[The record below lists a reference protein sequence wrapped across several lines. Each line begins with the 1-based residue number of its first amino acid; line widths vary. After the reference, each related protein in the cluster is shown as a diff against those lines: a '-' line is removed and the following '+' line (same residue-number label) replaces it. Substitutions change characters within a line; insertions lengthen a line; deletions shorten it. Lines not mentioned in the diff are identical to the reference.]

1 MENNNTNLLLGILTG
16 SVIFFLL
23 FEMFVNTRNMNNI
36 PPPPPPPPKPIKQKQ
51 NVVVNVTTP
60 NIPPPPPPS
69 NIVMNVKDVH
79 NNKDIYKDKNKKK

>member
-36 PPPPPPPPKPIKQKQ
+36 PPPPPPPKPIKQKQ